1 MMNTTCAQNTYVH
14 AMVNISTTPLDLILV
29 LYDGALDYLRKTSLS
44 MDQGNLSQRSHYMAR
59 SMAVIEELLASLNL
73 QAGGDSVMHLQELY
87 LYMLR
92 ELTMANAEDDA
103 LRVQNVEGLLRNLRT
118 AWRQIQ

>member
-1 MMNTTCAQNTYVH
+1 
-14 AMVNISTTPLDLILV
+14 
-29 LYDGALDYLRKTSLS
+29 
-44 MDQGNLSQRSHYMAR
+44 MAR